1 NYGIYFP
8 ETAGPHPDLGPSSE
22 LIRSLRDPAVFAM
35 PEGGYGIVATR
46 LARGGGPDGTQSDSV
61 LVATSPDLR
70 TYDENGLL
78 QLDEAGGVNQPTAIY
93 DSAAE
98 TYRLSWTTDAGA
110 VRHQSFSDL
119 VAAVEQGEQGSAA
132 TGAVTGTVTGSG
144 EGIDDFGAG
153 IELTVPQED

>member
-1 NYGIYFP
+1 
-8 ETAGPHPDLGPSSE
+8 
-22 LIRSLRDPAVFAM
+22 M
-35 PEGGYGIVATR
+35 
-46 LARGGGPDGTQSDSV
+46 

-70 TYDENGLL
+70 TYEEIGLL
-78 QLDEAGGVNQPTAIY
+78 ELDEAGGVNQPTAIY

-144 EGIDDFGAG
+144 EMIV
-153 IELTVPQED
+153 TVPVIFSENTKLRPVSLLMKLTNTGRSTSSKWILTLPSWSSAGLGGSTAAAGPARSPAAAAAGRRPIRP